1 MSLSMDKVAKLSARQ
16 RSELFEASASK
27 RKLQPA
33 IIEKDFWVCWL
44 LRKLFNVPEL
54 EGKLVFKG
62 GTSLSKVHGLI
73 ERFSEDI
80 DLVLAWGLIGYGEEG
95 VDPWQDLPSI
105 NQQNRFNVE
114 FNVKAARYIRETLCP
129 LLEAITSS
137 VNGIRCVIPNDPHV
151 IEVHYPAAF
160 GSSAFTPEVKLEIG
174 PLASW
179 IPKGTHIVRPYAADD
194 FPQVFDNPD
203 CPVVAI
209 TAERTFWEKATILHQ
224 QAHRAENRPMPPRYS
239 RHYYDLFQMT
249 KTNVAANAIAKLSLL
264 ADVVKFKQ
272 RFYRSPWASY
282 ETAKPGTFRLMPPES
297 GDAVLRKDYKAMRP
311 MFFSDPPPWNDILD
325 GLRDLEQQI
334 NAAGKG
340 QTE

>member
-1 MSLSMDKVAKLSARQ
+1 MDKVAGLPPQQ
-16 RSELFEASASK
+16 RSELFEASAS
-27 RKLQPA
+27 RRRLQPA

-44 LRKLFNVPEL
+44 LKKLFNAPEL
-54 EGKLVFKG
+54 TGKMVFKG

-95 VDPWQDLPSI
+95 VDPWQELPSI
-105 NQQNRFNVE
+105 NQQNRFNSA
-114 FNVKAARYIRETLCP
+114 FNEKAALYVHETLCP
-129 LLEAITSS
+129 LVQAITSS
-137 VNGIRCVIPNDPHV
+137 VSGVQCVIADDPHV

-160 GSSAFTPEVKLEIG
+160 GSTAFMPEVKLEIG

-179 IPKGTHIVRPYAADD
+179 VPQSDHIVRPYAAED
-194 FPQVFDNPD
+194 FPQVFDDAD

-224 QAHRAENRPMPPRYS
+224 QAHRAESKPMPPRYS

-249 KTNVAANAIAKLSLL
+249 KSDVAANAIADLSLL
-264 ADVVKFKQ
+264 DDVVKFKQ

-282 ETAKPGTFRLMPPES
+282 DTAKPGSFCLMPTQS
-297 GDAVLRKDYKAMRP
+297 GDVVLRKDYVAMGP
-311 MFFSDPPPWNDILD
+311 MFFSDPPPWDDVLE
-325 GLRDLEQQI
+325 GLRILEQQI
-334 NAAGKG
+334 NSA
-340 QTE
+340 TEGHTE

>member
-1 MSLSMDKVAKLSARQ
+1 MDKVAGLSAQQ
-16 RSELFEASASK
+16 RSELFEASASR

-44 LRKLFNVPEL
+44 LKKLFNAPEL
-54 EGKLVFKG
+54 KGQLVFKG

-80 DLVLAWGLIGYGEEG
+80 DLVLAWGLLGYGQNG
-95 VDPWQDLPSI
+95 VDPWQEIASGT
-105 NQQNRFNVE
+105 QQNRFNAE
-114 FNVKAARYIRETLCP
+114 FNEKAARYIRETLCP
-129 LLEAITSS
+129 LVETVTST
-137 VNGIRCVIPNDPHV
+137 VDGIRCVIPDDPNV

-160 GSSAFTPEVKLEIG
+160 GSSAFMPEVKLEIG

-179 IPKGTHIVRPYAADD
+179 VPKGNHVIRPYAAED
-194 FPQVFDNPD
+194 FPQVFDDPN

-224 QAHRAENRPMPPRYS
+224 QAHRAKTNPMPPRYS
-239 RHYYDLFQMT
+239 RHYYDLYQMT
-249 KTNVAANAIAKLSLL
+249 QSNVAANAIADLSLL
-264 ADVVKFKQ
+264 DDVVKFKQ

-282 ETAKPGTFRLMPPES
+282 ETAKPGTLRLMPTES
-297 GDAVLRKDYKAMRP
+297 GDAVLRKDYVAMRP
-311 MFFSDPPPWNDILD
+311 MFFSDPPPWDDILD
-325 GLRDLEQQI
+325 GLRILEQQI
-334 NAAGKG
+334 NAARKG

>member
-1 MSLSMDKVAKLSARQ
+1 MDKFLNLPPRERHRVFR
-16 RSELFEASASK
+16 ASAEK
-27 RKLQPA
+27 RDLVPA

-44 LRKLFNVPEL
+44 LKKLFNAPEL
-54 EGKLVFKG
+54 KGKMVFKG

-95 VDPWQDLPSI
+95 VDPWQEMPSV
-105 NQQNRFNVE
+105 NQQNRFNNE
-114 FNVKAARYIRETLCP
+114 FNEKAALYIRDTLCP
-129 LLEAITSS
+129 LVETLTSS
-137 VNGIRCVIPNDPHV
+137 VKGIRCVIADDPHV
-151 IEVHYPAAF
+151 IDVHYPAAF

-179 IPKGTHIVRPYAADD
+179 VPKGNHIVRPYAAED
-194 FPQVFDNPD
+194 FPQIFDDPD

-224 QAHRAENRPMPPRYS
+224 QAHRADDKVMPPRYS

-249 KTNVAANAIAKLSLL
+249 QSDVAASAIADLSLL
-264 ADVVKFKQ
+264 DNVVKFKQ

-282 ETAKPGTFRLMPPES
+282 ETAKPGSFRLMPSES
-297 GDAVLRKDYKAMRP
+297 GDAILRKDYVAMRP
-311 MFFSDPPPWNDILD
+311 MFFSDPPPWDTILD
-325 GLRDLEQQI
+325 GLRILEQQI
-334 NAAGKG
+334 TSAAKG
-340 QTE
+340 RTE

>member
-1 MSLSMDKVAKLSARQ
+1 MDKFAQLSQKQ
-16 RSELFEASASK
+16 RNEIFEASAEE
-27 RKLQPA
+27 RGLVPA

-44 LRKLFNVPEL
+44 LKKLFNAPEL
-54 EGKLVFKG
+54 KDKMVFKG

-95 VDPWQDLPSI
+95 VDPWQEMPSV
-105 NQQNRFNVE
+105 NQQNRFNDA
-114 FNVKAARYIRETLCP
+114 FNEKAVRYIRKTLCP
-129 LLEAITSS
+129 LVEAITSS
-137 VNGIRCVIPNDPHV
+137 VNGIRCVIPDDPHV

-160 GSSAFTPEVKLEIG
+160 GSSAFMPEVKLEIG

-179 IPKGTHIVRPYAADD
+179 VPKGSHIVRPYAAED
-194 FPQVFDNPD
+194 FPQVFDDPD

-224 QAHRAENRPMPPRYS
+224 QAHRAKDKPMPPRYS

-249 KTNVAANAIAKLSLL
+249 NAKVAANAIADLPLL

-282 ETAKPGTFRLMPPES
+282 ETAKPGTFRLMPTES
-297 GDAVLRKDYKAMRP
+297 GNAVLRKDYIAMRP
-311 MFFSDPPPWNDILD
+311 MFFSDPPPWDDILD
-325 GLRDLEQQI
+325 GLRKLEQQI
-334 NAAGKG
+334 NTAEDGR
-340 QTE
+340 TE

>member
-1 MSLSMDKVAKLSARQ
+1 MDKVAALSAQ
-16 RSELFEASASK
+16 ERSELFEASANQ

-44 LRKLFNVPEL
+44 LKKLFGAPEL
-54 EGKLVFKG
+54 QGKLVFKG

-80 DLVLAWGLIGYGEEG
+80 DLVLAWSLIGYGEEG
-95 VDPWQDLPSI
+95 VDPWQDMPSG
-105 NQQNRFNVE
+105 NQQNRFNNE
-114 FNVKAARYIRETLCP
+114 FNEKAARYIREILCP
-129 LLEAITSS
+129 LVATITAS
-137 VNGIRCVIPNDPHV
+137 VNGIRCVIPDDPHV
-151 IEVHYPAAF
+151 IEVYYPAAF

-179 IPKGTHIVRPYAADD
+179 VPKGKHIVRPYAAED
-194 FPQVFDNPD
+194 FPQVFDDPD

-224 QAHRAENRPMPPRYS
+224 QAHRAKDKLMPPRYS

-249 KTNVAANAIAKLSLL
+249 QCNVAANAIADLSLL
-264 ADVVKFKQ
+264 DDVVKFKQ

-297 GDAVLRKDYKAMRP
+297 GTESLRKDYAAMRP
-311 MFFSDPPPWNDILD
+311 MFFSDPPAWDHILD
-325 GLRDLEQQI
+325 GLKLLEDQI
-334 NAAGKG
+334 NAAQEKA
-340 QTE
+340 TK